1 VEKPADD
8 RSRHGHDHR
17 CILHKSKVTRTNSTL
32 SFFQIKDICCVIRS
46 RAFFI
51 VARHMVKPCWRGRV
65 GTVTDKNLRVIH
77 EERLRIKGM
86 PAEISDVDEFV
97 ALSAKAKFC
106 SVKRLKEAVK
116 LKLRTPSRLYTLKVE
131 PLRADEIIK
140 KLKCEIREI

>member
-1 VEKPADD
+1 
-8 RSRHGHDHR
+8 
-17 CILHKSKVTRTNSTL
+17 
-32 SFFQIKDICCVIRS
+32 
-46 RAFFI
+46 
-51 VARHMVKPCWRGRV
+51 
-65 GTVTDKNLRVIH
+65 
-77 EERLRIKGM
+77 M

-106 SVKRLKEAVK
+106 SVKRLKESVK